1 MECVLVVMECVPSY
15 TLEKHCYKDV
25 EKHLHLLICF
35 FSRCRVENENHRWYR
50 KGEENNMDLSNEF
63 KETGV

>member
-1 MECVLVVMECVPSY
+1 MCQATPWRSIV
-15 TLEKHCYKDV
+15 TKDV